1 MHVAIFA
8 LLLAKIKWV
17 HQTAS
22 VYHFAGI
29 SIESSKPVPALP
41 NDTITLTCTV
51 KNSQSHTYRWS
62 LNDVPLNETT
72 PTLVI
77 SDAGPQDLGLYK
89 CVASHHCNSKVATL
103 QLTLTSSKLVYKQF
117 IVIFAALA
125 PLLCYY

>member
-1 MHVAIFA
+1 MHVTIFA
-8 LLLAKIKWV
+8 LILAKSKWV

-29 SIESSKPVPALP
+29 SIELSKPVPALP
-41 NDTITLTCTV
+41 NDTITLTCIV

-62 LNDVPLNETT
+62 LNDVSLSETT
-72 PTLVI
+72 LTLMI
-77 SDAGPQDLGLYK
+77 SDVGPQDLSLYK
-89 CVASHHCNSKVATL
+89 CIASHYCNSKVATL

-117 IVIFAALA
+117 IVIFTTLA